1 MKAGHLFKGLIFLSC
16 AVMTGWLLRF
26 KAFPSYFTAAAMGY
40 RSLLVREALLL
51 DNWTKITFNNT
62 PIGYSQTQ
70 LSVQEENPEETALLQ
85 NRTVLQ
91 IKVLGVP

>member
-1 MKAGHLFKGLIFLSC
+1 
-16 AVMTGWLLRF
+16 MTGWLLRF
-26 KAFPSYFTAAAMGY
+26 KAFPSYFAAAAMGY